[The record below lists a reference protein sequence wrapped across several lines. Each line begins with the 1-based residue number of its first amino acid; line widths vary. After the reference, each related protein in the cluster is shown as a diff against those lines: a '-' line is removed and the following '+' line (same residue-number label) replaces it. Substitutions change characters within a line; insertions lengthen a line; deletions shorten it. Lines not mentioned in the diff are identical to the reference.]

1 MAPARSS
8 AAPVRRRGAWGA
20 SFVAVLALAM
30 AAALGVITLVDYVF
44 TGQEL
49 RGQILDDLRA
59 TTAAQGRAVAFAA
72 DVADAAGRPAG
83 NDTALAVVRQ
93 AEGVE
98 QAFLVHPAPP
108 GPQPARSPDGL
119 RHDQVTVPDYE
130 PEIARQVDRDGRATV
145 RVGVHDMLGYAPVSP
160 GLVLVVVRDG
170 DVVDARLAAL
180 RRKMLP
186 VFLLGLPLGLLVCY
200 LAGGRRLARMH
211 RQALDASVRD
221 GLTGLGNRRAF
232 REALH
237 AATLDALR
245 TGLPVGVA
253 LLDLDRFE
261 QLNDEQGRAHGDEV
275 LVGVARTLAG
285 VRGGSAAF
293 RLGGDEFALLQLGAD
308 AEQSAAEVDLVR
320 AQLAARWPG
329 LTLSAGIALVDPGRP
344 DPGDLADRADAAL
357 YAARRAGGDRV
368 VRDEEVSS
376 AGAEALQDRENLLR
390 LMQGERMT
398 TAFQPIWDIE
408 GRQVIAFEALARPL
422 PDTGYP
428 SPPAMFEAA
437 DRAGLVRELDE
448 LCLRVAFR
456 TAVGLPPDAR
466 LFVNLHPSTMA
477 DPAFDP
483 VALAAE
489 ATAAGLGPD
498 RVTIE
503 LTESGVV
510 PWRELQ
516 PRLALVRSL
525 GFGLALD
532 DVGAGDTGLQVLRYV
547 DVDYVKVDR
556 SIVTD
561 AVSDRQARAVLSAV
575 LSYAAETDCYVIAE
589 GIETGEILDFVRSLR
604 LRLHHAHVHGAQG
617 YLLGR
622 PGPGF
627 DVPGGTALGQEAPVP
642 AQRGTS

>member
-1 MAPARSS
+1 MARARS
-8 AAPVRRRGAWGA
+8 PVARARGRGAWGA
-20 SFVAVLALAM
+20 SFVAVLALSM
-30 AAALGVITLVDYVF
+30 GAALAVITLVDYAF
-44 TGQEL
+44 TAQEL
-49 RGQILDDLRA
+49 RGQILDDLRT
-59 TTAAQGRAVAFAA
+59 TTAAQGRAVALAVDA
-72 DVADAAGRPAG
+72 VGQVAGDES
-83 NDTALAVVRQ
+83 ALAVVRQ
-93 AEGVE
+93 ADDVL

-108 GPQPARSPDGL
+108 GRPPTRLPDGL
-119 RHDQVTVPDYE
+119 RPERVTAPGYE
-130 PEIARQVDRDGRATV
+130 PAVARLVAGTGRAEV
-145 RVGVHDMLGYAPVSP
+145 RVGVHHVLGYAPV
-160 GLVLVVVRDG
+160 GDGTVLVVVRDG
-170 DVVDARLAAL
+170 DLVDARLGAL
-180 RRKMLP
+180 RRRMLP
-186 VFLLGLPLGLLVCY
+186 IFALGLPLGLLVCY
-200 LAGGRRLARMH
+200 LTGGRRLARTH

-237 AATLDALR
+237 AATLDSLR

-261 QLNDEQGRAHGDEV
+261 QLNDEQGRSYGDEV
-275 LVGVARTLAG
+275 LVGVARTLAA
-285 VRGGSAAF
+285 VRGSSAAF

-308 AEQSAAEVDLVR
+308 AEQSVTEVELVR
-320 AQLAARWPG
+320 SQLAAHWPG
-329 LTLSAGIALVDPGRP
+329 LTLSAGTAQVDPDRP

-368 VRDEEVSS
+368 VRDEEVVS
-376 AGAEALQDRENLLR
+376 AGAEALRERENLLR
-390 LMQGERMT
+390 LIAGERMT
-398 TAFQPIWDIE
+398 AAFQPIWDIE
-408 GRQVIAFEALARPL
+408 GRQVIAFEALARPN

-428 SPPAMFEAA
+428 SPPAIFDAA
-437 DRAGLVRELDE
+437 SAAGLVRELDE

-456 TAVGLPPDAR
+456 DAGDLPADAR
-466 LFVNLHPSTMA
+466 LFVNLNPSTMA
-477 DPAFDP
+477 DPDFDP

-489 ATAAGLGPD
+489 ATAAGLVPD
-498 RVTIE
+498 RITIE

-510 PWRELQ
+510 PWQQLQ
-516 PRLALVRSL
+516 PRLALIRAL

-589 GIETGEILDFVRSLR
+589 GIETDEILDFVRSLR

-627 DVPGGTALGQEAPVP
+627 DVPGTAALAQDGPVP
-642 AQRGTS
+642 AQRGAR